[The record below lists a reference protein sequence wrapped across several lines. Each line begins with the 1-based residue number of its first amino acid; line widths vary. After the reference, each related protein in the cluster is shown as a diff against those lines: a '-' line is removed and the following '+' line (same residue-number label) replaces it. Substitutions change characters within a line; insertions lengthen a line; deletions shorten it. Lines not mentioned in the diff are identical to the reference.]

1 MINLNSKRGS
11 ARVASAVI
19 KELGVEV
26 IREESKGSPDDKPIS
41 PGAVTFYK
49 KNGFPIFFEKYL
61 RSKYKKLSA
70 WNIDKAEN
78 EGDVNG

>member
-61 RSKYKKLSA
+61 RLKYKKLGA
-70 WNIDKAEN
+70 WTLNIADNVGVK
-78 EGDVNG
+78 NG